1 GGLLLAPSVR
11 HSSGVL
17 DHPVRARVRAE
28 AADMTLHSA
37 AIVIQLRVT
46 GAMIA
51 LLVLVNLVVPRRFH
65 WREEMARL
73 SLLNRQVFQVH
84 AIFLIVTLALFSA
97 LLLTTAPSLL
107 EPTPLARAVLA
118 GLTIFWALRM
128 LVQWFY
134 YSPEIWRGHRFNT
147 MMHVAFSGLWIYVT

>member
-1 GGLLLAPSVR
+1 MTLNAPLLLLNLRIV
-11 HSSGVL
+11 GVL
-17 DHPVRARVRAE
+17 
-28 AADMTLHSA
+28 M
-37 AIVIQLRVT
+37 
-46 GAMIA
+46 A
-51 LLVLVNLVVPRRFH
+51 LLTLVNLFVPRRFH

-147 MMHVAFSGLWIYVT
+147 TMHVAFSGLWIYVTGVFGASLYFVALY